1 LEKLEKIL
9 LGKKTYYNAARGY
22 SSIENNC
29 YSAFDYLHDAIV
41 ECLEK
46 KCAYETASNRVRSRA
61 RTINKCIEK
70 KEYVLRYKK
79 PMPTGWGWKA
89 SCFLKTVNQILKDKG
104 FPQGR
109 YALNGGEKQFGIY
122 SVDFFIPFYQVVV
135 EYNENQHYETA
146 KKIAYD
152 RYRRIYIEKC
162 TDLPI
167 IIIHEDKET
176 PKQCAQMIIDH
187 IDLSIEKK
195 RFANGE
201 Y

>member
-22 SSIENNC
+22 NALENNC
-29 YSAFDYLHDAIV
+29 YSSFDYLHDAIV

-46 KCAYETASNRVRSRA
+46 KCDYDTARLRVCGRVR
-61 RTINKCIEK
+61 TQNKHREK
-70 KEYVLRYKK
+70 EHVFKYKYGL
-79 PMPTGWGWKA
+79 PPGWGWKA
-89 SCFLKTVNQILKDKG
+89 SNFLKEVNCILDAKG

-109 YALNGGEKQFGIY
+109 YALNGGEKKFGIY

-135 EYNENQHYETA
+135 EYNENLHYETA
-146 KKIAYD
+146 RKIAYD
-152 RYRRIYIEKC
+152 RNRRIYIEKC
-162 TDLPI
+162 IDLPM

-176 PKQCAQMIIDH
+176 PKQCAKIIIDH
-187 IDLSIEKK
+187 IDLSIAKK